1 MNQNPF
7 KSVSSVVKTDLSR
20 RSVLA
25 KADPY
30 SNKTH
35 RRIDIALVVI
45 TLVLI
50 FLAFRLSAHDRAI
63 SSTSVQTKTS
73 QSNH

>member
-7 KSVSSVVKTDLSR
+7 KSAPSAV
-20 RSVLA
+20 

-35 RRIDIALVVI
+35 WRIDIVLVVI
-45 TLVLI
+45 TLALM
-50 FLAFRLSAHDRAI
+50 FFALRLSAHDRAGA
-63 SSTSVQTKTS
+63 SVDNSPAAAAQK
-73 QSNH
+73 